1 MRYIKLLY
9 NSFLWGLTAAILAFQ
24 NQWLEMRMNIGYI
37 IPIVMVGAF
46 AILAAAELRI
56 RKKVS
61 FGMSSRFTIIN
72 ILICTITSILT
83 LGLERIKVVPAVI
96 LREGIGMTRLSFG
109 RVNTV
114 LVIALVIGLGA
125 VLLEDRLKPSNK

>member
-1 MRYIKLLY
+1 MRYIKFLY

-37 IPIVMVGAF
+37 IPMVMVAAF
-46 AILAAAELRI
+46 AILTAAELLKG
-56 RKKVS
+56 KKAS
-61 FGMSSRFTIIN
+61 FEMSSRVTIVN

-83 LGLERIKVVPAVI
+83 LGQERIKVVPAVI
-96 LREGIGMTRLSFG
+96 IREGIGMTRLSFG

-114 LVIALVIGLGA
+114 LIIALVIGLG
-125 VLLEDRLKPSNK
+125 VIMLEGNLKSSNK